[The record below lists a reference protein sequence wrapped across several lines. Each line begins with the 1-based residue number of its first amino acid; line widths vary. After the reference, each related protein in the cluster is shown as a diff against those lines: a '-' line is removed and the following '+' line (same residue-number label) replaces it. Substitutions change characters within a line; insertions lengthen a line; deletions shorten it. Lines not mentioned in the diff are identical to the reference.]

1 MEINAHNSAE
11 LGAPTPLLLLL
22 LLLLHKLHDFLQFQF
37 HEKLKVDLKLTE
49 QQS

>member
-11 LGAPTPLLLLL
+11 LGAPTPLL

-37 HEKLKVDLKLTE
+37 HEKLKVHLKLTE